1 VVYILTLPTAE
12 LDDNLRKFYLEER
25 LTKAFP
31 KSVPTA
37 RQSRTPIVLVL
48 SDTNGRRD
56 RRSLSWMGVRARIG
70 TLGAVDA
77 SITVDP
83 LRPSPPDVPIDGPSG
98 ILSELP
104 SELREEFDRATA
116 AGPVGVCGQAVWDA
130 LDQALRRRN
139 PAVAGTLDWLIAQA
153 RRPVFN
159 IEDPRDRTWQEL
171 RDGSRLVTRSSGFP
185 ANALGG
191 WNPSDDRDAPYLAG
205 VLPKPAAPYLSG
217 LDSTDYEADL
227 KRHDIDNMDIA
238 FGMFRDRRQ
247 GRGSI
252 HVLIDATGRR
262 LEIVDLN
269 DGQVERRTGT
279 DVIYYHEPTKSL
291 VFVQYK
297 RLDQVSKSMYV
308 DRRFNDQLDRLENVA
323 KLSTPAVEPSQ
334 WRLGGDSC
342 FMKLAYWPDSES
354 ENSNTELTPGMYLP
368 VSYLRLL
375 LADEATLG
383 SVKNSQA
390 RHLGYQTVERYL
402 VNEQFVELVKHGLV
416 GTVGVTAKD
425 LNEIVNDEVDAG
437 RNVMVGIERS
447 SETAKQRQ
455 TRVRKRG
462 AQDRR
467 YTHYVIR

>member
-1 VVYILTLPTAE
+1 VVYILTLPAAE
-12 LDDNLRKFYLEER
+12 LDDNLRKFYMEER

-31 KSVPTA
+31 KRVTTA
-37 RQSRTPIVLVL
+37 RQSQTPIVLVL
-48 SDTNGRRD
+48 SDTNGKRD
-56 RRSLSWMGVRARIG
+56 MRSLSWMGVRARIG

-83 LRPSPPDVPIDGPSG
+83 LRPSPPDVLIDGPSG
-98 ILSELP
+98 ILSELS
-104 SELREEFDRATA
+104 SELSEEFARATA
-116 AGPVGVCGQAVWDA
+116 TGPVGVCGQAVWDA

-139 PAVAGTLDWLIAQA
+139 PAVGGTLDWLIAQA

-171 RDGSRLVTRSSGFP
+171 RDGSRFVTRTSGFP

-205 VLPKPAAPYLSG
+205 VLPKPAAPHLAG
-217 LDSTDYEADL
+217 LDSTNYEPDL
-227 KRHDIDNMDIA
+227 KRQDIDNMDIA
-238 FGMFRDRRQ
+238 FRMFRDRRQ

-252 HVLIDATGRR
+252 HVLVDVTGRR
-262 LEIVDLN
+262 LEIIDLN
-269 DGQVERRTGT
+269 DGPVEGRTGT

-291 VFVQYK
+291 VLVQYK
-297 RLDQVSKSMYV
+297 RLDHAAKSMYV
-308 DRRFNDQLDRLENVA
+308 DNRFNDQLDRLENVT
-323 KLSTPAVEPSQ
+323 KLSVPAVEPSQ

-342 FMKLAYWPDSES
+342 FMKLAHWPDSKS
-354 ENSNTELTPGMYLP
+354 ENSNTELTPGMYLS

-383 SVKNSQA
+383 PVKNSQA
-390 RHLGYQTVERYL
+390 RHLGYKTIERYL
-402 VNEQFVELVKHGLV
+402 VNDQFVELVKHGLV
-416 GTVGVTAKD
+416 GTVGVTVKD
-425 LNEIVNDEVDAG
+425 LNEIVNGELDAG
-437 RNVMVGIERS
+437 RNVMVGVERS
-447 SETAKQRQ
+447 PETVRQRQ

-467 YTHYVIR
+467 YTHYVIN